1 MVPIDEVKRIADL
14 AKLNYSPD
22 ELERFVHDFQ
32 EILDYFEHLNSA
44 PTEGIHPTYHALEE
58 FAGTPFRADQTRP
71 SLACTDAVSN
81 APQEVECQFR
91 VPKVIE

>member
-1 MVPIDEVKRIADL
+1 MVPINEVKKIADL
-14 AKLNYSPD
+14 SKLTYSTD
-22 ELERFVHDFQ
+22 ELERFVQHFQ

-44 PTEGIHPTYHALEE
+44 PTEGITPTYHALEG
-58 FAGTPFRADQTRP
+58 FSGTPFRADQTRP

-81 APQEVECQFR
+81 APQEVDCQFR